1 MLNVYD
7 IVLNLLDGNR
17 IYEPFEWSNKD
28 NIEHI
33 KKIPMIRISSN
44 FLNDIILNN
53 VTVNKDFLQSIYR
66 KAEVYSDKGTN
77 VIDYACLFTD
87 TYKIVGVEFDK
98 SGRTLF
104 KSYLLLDEEE
114 EILELSNEIKLSK
127 IEYKVSKKS
136 NECLFLTRNEE
147 FKRNYLLK
155 EIKFAYKKGLFEKI
169 NYLYEEIFPSDKKTV
184 EVRYKILIDS
194 IKNNYSKEHNEIFK
208 ILNLSNSKRKT
219 TLN

>member
-33 KKIPMIRISSN
+33 KKIPMVRISSN
-44 FLNDIILNN
+44 FLSDIIFNN
-53 VTVNKDFLQSIYR
+53 VTVNKEFLQSIYR

-98 SGRTLF
+98 SGRALF

-136 NECLFLTRNEE
+136 GECLFLTRNEE

>member
-1 MLNVYD
+1 M
-7 IVLNLLDGNR
+7 
-17 IYEPFEWSNKD
+17 
-28 NIEHI
+28 
-33 KKIPMIRISSN
+33 
-44 FLNDIILNN
+44 
-53 VTVNKDFLQSIYR
+53 
-66 KAEVYSDKGTN
+66 
-77 VIDYACLFTD
+77 
-87 TYKIVGVEFDK
+87 
-98 SGRTLF
+98 
-104 KSYLLLDEEE
+104 
-114 EILELSNEIKLSK
+114 
-127 IEYKVSKKS
+127 SKKS

>member
-33 KKIPMIRISSN
+33 KKIPMVRISSN
-44 FLNDIILNN
+44 FLSDIIFNN

-98 SGRTLF
+98 SGRALF

-136 NECLFLTRNEE
+136 SECLFLTRNEE

>member
-33 KKIPMIRISSN
+33 KKIPMVRISSN
-44 FLNDIILNN
+44 FLSDIILNN

-98 SGRTLF
+98 SGRALF

-169 NYLYEEIFPSDKKTV
+169 NYLYEEIFPSDKKAV

>member
-7 IVLNLLDGNR
+7 IVLNLLDSNR

-33 KKIPMIRISSN
+33 KKIPMVRISSN
-44 FLNDIILNN
+44 FLSDIILNN

-98 SGRTLF
+98 SGRALF

-169 NYLYEEIFPSDKKTV
+169 NYLYEEIFPSDKKAV